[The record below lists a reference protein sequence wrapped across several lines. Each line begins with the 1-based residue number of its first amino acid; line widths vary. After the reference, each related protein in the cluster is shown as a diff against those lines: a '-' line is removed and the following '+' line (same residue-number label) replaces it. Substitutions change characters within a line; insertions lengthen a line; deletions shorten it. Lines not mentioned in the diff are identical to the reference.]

1 MENNKVH
8 HLIDAKTNRPI
19 KFKIEL
25 TSKLCSRDH
34 IRYLHQEVLDFIDK
48 ISDNLQ
54 MADVTTTLIN
64 EKHLISKIEEE
75 KIHAEE
81 IILEENNFEKY
92 INSLPKYNKKGEIV
106 ALNYIKDYLIKNRS
120 AKLMDIIKGCEE
132 QGFTS
137 KSEDP
142 TPAFYLRL
150 KKLVDTGQVTK
161 KDKVYIWNYSSD
173 N

>member
-1 MENNKVH
+1 MNENNENNENKM
-8 HLIDAKTNRPI
+8 NRPI

-25 TSKLCSRDH
+25 TSKVTSRDK
-34 IRYLHQEVLDFIDK
+34 IPSLHQAIMEFIDK
-48 ISDNLQ
+48 ISDDLQ
-54 MADVTTTLIN
+54 MADVTTTIIN
-64 EKHLISKIEEE
+64 EKHIISKVEEE
-75 KIHAEE
+75 KNHVQE
-81 IILEENNFEKY
+81 IILEENNFDKY
-92 INSLPKYNKKGEIV
+92 INSLPKYNKKREII

-150 KKLVDTGQVTK
+150 KKLVDSGKVTK
-161 KDKVYIWNYSSD
+161 KNKIYVWNYND
-173 N
+173 DH